1 MDIKLTNRKAF
12 EEYINQTK
20 EEYFPLYIINELS
33 QMGEVFMKDA
43 RTKENDEEKRLA
55 IQSIGRSAFSGRRV
69 EVDGESP
76 SFNNITTRLRNS
88 IGYVVSRDGV
98 VKKSDFDSYGI
109 SGEASAEGKTL
120 GLQYATELAQ
130 QTQGYAL
137 ICVAGADYGLYVEA
151 KGYDVIT
158 GSVLTLTQEILKRW

>member
-43 RTKENDEEKRLA
+43 RTKTVGTFVNR
-55 IQSIGRSAFSGRRV
+55 
-69 EVDGESP
+69 
-76 SFNNITTRLRNS
+76 TTRLRNS

-98 VKKSDFDSYGI
+98 VKHSDFNSYSVNGVAD
-109 SGEASAEGKTL
+109 EEGRTL

>member
-43 RTKENDEEKRLA
+43 RTKQNDQEKREA
-55 IQSIGRSAFSGRRV
+55 IQSLGRSAFSGRRV
-69 EVDGESP
+69 LVDSDSP

-109 SGEASAEGKTL
+109 SGEASAEGKAL
-120 GLQYATELAQ
+120 GLKYATEIASTLK
-130 QTQGYAL
+130 GYAL

>member
-20 EEYFPLYIINELS
+20 EEYFPLYVINELS

-43 RTKENDEEKRLA
+43 RTKTVGTFVNR
-55 IQSIGRSAFSGRRV
+55 
-69 EVDGESP
+69 
-76 SFNNITTRLRNS
+76 TTRLRNS
-88 IGYVVSRDGV
+88 IGYVVSMDGV
-98 VKKSDFDSYGI
+98 VKHSDFDSYGI
-109 SGEASAEGKTL
+109 SGVADEEGKTL

>member
-43 RTKENDEEKRLA
+43 RTKESSSEWKEA
-55 IQSIGRSAFSGRRV
+55 IKGTQKSAFGGKV
-69 EVDGESP
+69 QITADVP

-98 VKKSDFDSYGI
+98 VKHSDFDSYGI

>member
-1 MDIKLTNRKAF
+1 MGLKLSNTKAF
-12 EEYINQTK
+12 NEYLKQTA
-20 EEYFPLYIINELS
+20 EDYFPLYIINEMA
-33 QMGEVFMKDA
+33 QMGEVFIKDA
-43 RTKENDEEKRLA
+43 RTKERPKGYFANVQPL
-55 IQSIGRSAFSGRRV
+55 
-69 EVDGESP
+69 SP
-76 SFNNITTRLRNS
+76 TSSSFANWTTRLRNS

-109 SGEASAEGKTL
+109 SGEASAEGKAL
-120 GLQYATELAQ
+120 GLQYATEIAS

-158 GSVLTLTQEILKRW
+158 GSVLTLKQELIKRW

>member
-1 MDIKLTNRKAF
+1 MGLKLSNQKAF
-12 EEYINQTK
+12 NEYLNQTA
-20 EEYFPLYIINELS
+20 EDYFPLYIINEMS
-33 QMGEVFMKDA
+33 KMGEVFIKDA
-43 RTKENDEEKRLA
+43 RTKENNEEKRLA

-88 IGYVVSRDGV
+88 IGYVVSRDGI

-109 SGEASAEGKTL
+109 SGEASAEGKAL
-120 GLQYATELAQ
+120 GLQYATEIAS

-158 GSVLTLTQEILKRW
+158 GSVLTLKQELIKRW

>member
-12 EEYINQTK
+12 EEYIKQTQ
-20 EEYFPLYIINELS
+20 EEYFPLYIINEMA
-33 QMGEVFMKDA
+33 QMGEVFIKDA
-43 RTKENDEEKRLA
+43 RTKTVGTFVNR
-55 IQSIGRSAFSGRRV
+55 
-69 EVDGESP
+69 
-76 SFNNITTRLRNS
+76 TTRLRNS

-98 VKKSDFDSYGI
+98 VKHSDFTRYSVGGVAD
-109 SGEASAEGKTL
+109 EEGKTL

>member
-1 MDIKLTNRKAF
+1 MDIKLSNKKAF
-12 EEYINQTK
+12 ESYLKQTA
-20 EEYFPLYIINELS
+20 EDYFPLYIIDEMS
-33 QMGEVFMKDA
+33 KMGEVFIKDA
-43 RTKENDEEKRLA
+43 RTKTVGTFVNR
-55 IQSIGRSAFSGRRV
+55 
-69 EVDGESP
+69 
-76 SFNNITTRLRNS
+76 TTRLRNS

-98 VKKSDFDSYGI
+98 VKHSDFTSYSV
-109 SGEASAEGKTL
+109 SGVSDEEGKTL

-158 GSVLTLTQEILKRW
+158 GSVLTLRQELIKKW

>member
-1 MDIKLTNRKAF
+1 MDIKLSNQKAF
-12 EEYINQTK
+12 EKYLKQTK
-20 EEYFPLYIINELS
+20 EEYFPLYIINEMA
-33 QMGEVFMKDA
+33 QMGEVFIKDA
-43 RTKENDEEKRLA
+43 RTKSVGTFVNR
-55 IQSIGRSAFSGRRV
+55 
-69 EVDGESP
+69 
-76 SFNNITTRLRNS
+76 TTRLRNS

-98 VKKSDFDSYGI
+98 VKKSDFKSYSV
-109 SGEASAEGKTL
+109 SGELDAEGQAL

-158 GSVLTLTQEILKRW
+158 GSVLTLTQEILKKW

>member
-33 QMGEVFMKDA
+33 KMGEVFMKDA
-43 RTKENDEEKRLA
+43 RTKTVGTFVNR
-55 IQSIGRSAFSGRRV
+55 
-69 EVDGESP
+69 
-76 SFNNITTRLRNS
+76 TTRLRNS

-98 VKKSDFDSYGI
+98 VKHSDFDSYGI
-109 SGEASAEGKTL
+109 SGEASAEGRAL

>member
-43 RTKENDEEKRLA
+43 RTKTVGTFVNR
-55 IQSIGRSAFSGRRV
+55 
-69 EVDGESP
+69 
-76 SFNNITTRLRNS
+76 TTRLRNS

-98 VKKSDFDSYGI
+98 VKHSDFTSYSV
-109 SGEASAEGKTL
+109 SGVADEEGRTL

>member
-12 EEYINQTK
+12 EEYIKQTQ
-20 EEYFPLYIINELS
+20 EEYFPLYIINEMA
-33 QMGEVFMKDA
+33 QMGEVFIKDA
-43 RTKENDEEKRLA
+43 RTKTVGTFVNR
-55 IQSIGRSAFSGRRV
+55 
-69 EVDGESP
+69 
-76 SFNNITTRLRNS
+76 TTRLRNS

-98 VKKSDFDSYGI
+98 VKHSDFTSYSVG
-109 SGEASAEGKTL
+109 GVADEEGKTL
-120 GLQYATELAQ
+120 GLQYATELTQ